1 MALCKKNPTII
12 PEDFKFREDF
22 GIGTKSAEVGY
33 LHFLLSADPE
43 MRVNAKNIDVNYF
56 SHDTQEKVAF
66 FQKKYVNRIWMGANA
81 DKLGFVGE
89 KTRNML
95 NAILEG
101 GLPSPKA

>member
-1 MALCKKNPTII
+1 MALCKTII
-12 PEDFKFREDF
+12 IPDNFKFKEDF

-43 MRVNAKNIDVNYF
+43 MRVNAKNIDINYF
-56 SHDTQEKVAF
+56 SHDTQKKVEI
-66 FQKKYVNRIWMGANA
+66 FQERYVKRIWIGAN
-81 DKLGFVGE
+81 DDQDGFVGE

-101 GLPSPKA
+101 GLPSPKS